1 MSIYPLVITVLSRA
15 QRAFDYSDIN
25 CLSLNLF
32 PLNPLISIDILYND
46 LSTFL
51 VLMTRRICLTI
62 RSFINRWSHLL
73 RRNQKPVTLRVEEL
87 IMYFFS
93 RVMTW
98 RMPWYSINHLM
109 SVDLPMALL
118 SNARF
123 VPSMRFINLS
133 YFYIFTE
140 ACEFILTI
148 YTCFNRSSI
157 LRKFQEMS
165 SKFQASD
172 LVRIFLT

>member
-1 MSIYPLVITVLSRA
+1 
-15 QRAFDYSDIN
+15 
-25 CLSLNLF
+25 
-32 PLNPLISIDILYND
+32 
-46 LSTFL
+46 
-51 VLMTRRICLTI
+51 
-62 RSFINRWSHLL
+62 
-73 RRNQKPVTLRVEEL
+73 
-87 IMYFFS
+87 
-93 RVMTW
+93 
-98 RMPWYSINHLM
+98 M

-123 VPSMRFINLS
+123 VLSMRFINLS

-148 YTCFNRSSI
+148 YSCFNRSSI

-165 SKFQASD
+165 SKFQVSD